1 MARLAKNTE
10 NAIGIFFCQTGISRT
25 VSYQLLSACDLKK
38 KKKMSHISLKSADDF
53 LILTKVE
60 HVSLWSDRDG

>member
-1 MARLAKNTE
+1 
-10 NAIGIFFCQTGISRT
+10 
-25 VSYQLLSACDLKK
+25 
-38 KKKMSHISLKSADDF
+38 MSHISLKSADDF